1 MVIVIVIIRSGGEGA
16 GEPLFDWK
24 VLERFFWSLLRIFI
38 FALHLRMGILILDL
52 NVLDKDII
60 MESEVTSKKMWSC
73 NLLWVGCSTRWW
85 HPWLGDDKDQTMTI
99 LLTMMIVH
107 NFARVGFEDGS
118 DHKYEI
124 FSPQN
129 VIEIFAGNFLA
140 TESDS
145 RLVWRSGC
153 GLSHENFVSIFLFN
167 WWSS

>member
-1 MVIVIVIIRSGGEGA
+1 
-16 GEPLFDWK
+16 
-24 VLERFFWSLLRIFI
+24 
-38 FALHLRMGILILDL
+38 
-52 NVLDKDII
+52 
-60 MESEVTSKKMWSC
+60 
-73 NLLWVGCSTRWW
+73 
-85 HPWLGDDKDQTMTI
+85 
-99 LLTMMIVH
+99 MMIVH

-167 WWSS
+167 